1 MSTPATDE
9 QLAQQFVLFDL
20 TSANVT
26 ASTTLLPQ
34 LADIPAT
41 PRGKATKRGAATP
54 PTQTPAKAAR
64 PTLEPQR
71 LEIPPA
77 PVVPDLSPLLLDAV
91 RAALFQALFQEAQAA
106 FQTRLAEAPTDQPDG
121 SLLAVEPARLGAAA
135 QLLLDTPTL
144 KAAVSLLA
152 LGASFQ
158 SQAGAEHTA
167 CEPETAP

>member
-1 MSTPATDE
+1 MSTPATDKD
-9 QLAQQFVLFDL
+9 LAQQFVMFDL
-20 TSANVT
+20 TSADVT
-26 ASTTLLPQ
+26 APTTLLPQ
-34 LADIPAT
+34 IADIPAT
-41 PRGKATKRGAATP
+41 PRGKTAKRGMATAP
-54 PTQTPAKAAR
+54 IQTPAKTMR
-64 PTLEPQR
+64 STLEPQR

-106 FQTRLAEAPTDQPDG
+106 YQTRLAEAPGDSNVGTV
-121 SLLAVEPARLGAAA
+121 LAVEPARLGAAA

-158 SQAGAEHTA
+158 RQAGTERTT
-167 CEPETAP
+167 CEPPAAS